1 MRASFAA
8 WATSCGR
15 SLIDDGMK
23 IAVWHNLPSGGAKR
37 VLHSHVAGL
46 VARGHHVEAWCPG
59 SADGGYLPLR
69 DLVEE
74 HVLPLDGWSV
84 GTPSNWAGRRQLLTR
99 GASVIAA
106 MERHSRRCAQEI
118 ARGGFDVVFAN
129 TCQQFA
135 SPFIGRYVPS
145 PKLLYLQE
153 PARILYEAMP
163 ELPWIAPVAAG
174 WSPRRLARRAKGYLR
189 LEMLRRNAREELT
202 NARAFDTILV
212 NSFFSRESV
221 LRAYGLD
228 TRVCYLGIDTGL
240 FHPLPGVVR
249 RRSVVGLAAFSR
261 TKGIET
267 AVEAVG
273 CLPEPRPPL
282 VWIAN
287 SSTPAYIDE
296 MTALARARGV
306 DLQIRLRLPDPEVV
320 RLLNEAAVMLYTSR
334 LEPFG
339 LAPLEAN
346 ACGTPV
352 VAVAEGGVRE
362 TVRDGVNGLL
372 LDRDPERIAAALG
385 RLLDAPA
392 EARAMGERAAAHVA
406 AEWGVAQSVDR
417 LEAELERCVRQH
429 GGKTS

>member
-1 MRASFAA
+1 
-8 WATSCGR
+8 
-15 SLIDDGMK
+15 MK

-37 VLHSHVAGL
+37 VLHYHVAGL
-46 VARGHHVEAWCPG
+46 VARGHHVESWCPV
-59 SADGGYLPLR
+59 SADGGYLPLGE
-69 DLVEE
+69 LVKE

-84 GTPSNWAGRRQLLTR
+84 GAPSKWAGRRHWLTR
-99 GASVIAA
+99 GSGAVAA
-106 MERHSRRCAQEI
+106 MERHSRRCAEEI
-118 ARGGFDVVFAN
+118 ARGDFDVVFAN

-135 SPFIGRYVPS
+135 SPFIGRHVAS

-153 PARILYEAMP
+153 PARSLYEAMP
-163 ELPWIAPVAAG
+163 ELPWIAPPVDG
-174 WSPRRLARRAKGYLR
+174 SPPWSPRRLARRAKGHFL
-189 LEMLRRNAREELT
+189 LELLRRNAREELT

-228 TRVCYLGIDTGL
+228 ARVCYLGIDTGL
-240 FHPLPGVVR
+240 FQPRPDAEHR
-249 RRSVVGLAAFSR
+249 RFVVGLAAFHR

-287 SSTPAYIDE
+287 SSSAAYIDE

-306 DLQIRLRLPDPEVV
+306 DLQIRLLLPDPEVV

-362 TVRDGVNGLL
+362 TIRDGVNGLL
-372 LDRDPERIAAALG
+372 VERDPERIAGALG
-385 RLLDAPA
+385 RLLDDPA
-392 EARAMGERAAAHVA
+392 LAREMGERAAAHVA

-417 LEAELERCVRQH
+417 LEAELARCVRRH